1 MMMIGVDGVS
11 WKILQPWINRGEL
24 PAFKKFKDTG
34 VHGTLNSTIPSATCP
49 ALPSFYTGMNPGN
62 LGIHSYETS
71 EGPVTMNE
79 IKYPKI
85 WDYLGESSLSSI
97 IYNLRFTY
105 PPQKINGMMIS
116 GTPVP
121 SEASHYVHPP
131 SLKSKLAGFHEKE
144 KSLDE
149 LMDGRGKDKKLF
161 LERAM
166 EITKT
171 RYRTFMD
178 LKPQYH
184 DFILYYIGLTD
195 SVQHVLWDDKGSM
208 LKYFKVVDEI
218 IGSLFSRDGNI
229 PKILFSDHGFHKSA
243 RYKFHVNTLLKTE
256 GLLEREGG
264 LLKQKIMDTIQML
277 ARDII
282 PPSVLAKKL
291 DDGSEQGIGRFDNFP
306 GVDKETSKAW
316 LSEPWGVRVKDDE
329 IEPVIRCLQRMEW
342 KGKKIVK
349 HVWKRDEI
357 FTGKHIEDIPEV
369 IFLTKPEFHSEAQ
382 LSGKL
387 VTKLR
392 FRSKRKHAGEH
403 TNAREGIYS
412 VVSGEAKHGPA
423 MNIYD
428 LLPLAMYLLRLEV
441 PIGLDGSI
449 PQEMMIHG
457 KPKYR
462 DYYSSPS
469 KVDPLS
475 DEDKEAIR
483 DRLRALG
490 YLD

>member
-1 MMMIGVDGVS
+1 MV
-11 WKILQPWINRGEL
+11 
-24 PAFKKFKDTG
+24 A
-34 VHGTLNSTIPSATCP
+34 
-49 ALPSFYTGMNPGN
+49 
-62 LGIHSYETS
+62 
-71 EGPVTMNE
+71 
-79 IKYPKI
+79 
-85 WDYLGESSLSSI
+85 
-97 IYNLRFTY
+97 
-105 PPQKINGMMIS
+105 

-121 SEASHYVHPP
+121 SESSPYVYPP
-131 SLKSKLAGFHEKE
+131 SLKSKLAGFHKKE

-149 LMDGRGKDKKLF
+149 LMDGHGKEKKLF
-161 LERAM
+161 LKRAM
-166 EITKT
+166 EITKI

-178 LKPQYH
+178 LNPQDH

-218 IGSLFSRDGNI
+218 IGSLFSLDGDI
-229 PKILFSDHGFHKSA
+229 PKILFSDHGFHESA

-282 PPSVLAKKL
+282 PPSVLVKRL
-291 DDGSEQGIGRFDNFP
+291 DTASEQGIGRFDNFP
-306 GVDKETSKAW
+306 GVDKEASKAW

-349 HVWKRDEI
+349 HVWKRHEI

-382 LSGKL
+382 FSGKL

-392 FRSKRKHAGEH
+392 FRSKRKHVGEH

-412 VVSGEAKHGPA
+412 VVSGDEQVNRGPI

-441 PIGLDGSI
+441 PKGLDGSI
-449 PQEMMIHG
+449 SQEMMIYG
-457 KPKYR
+457 KPEYR

-469 KVDPLS
+469 EVDPLS
-475 DEDKEAIR
+475 DEDKEAIH